1 MVNRN
6 GDYESHNKGIDDHK
20 NGYFKQIQASSV
32 IPNSTNYNLRS
43 NLLSSIPKCLFEHCL
58 HLCISTL
65 SLLRTIAA
73 VLYMSL
79 LRYRLHFYMFSFS
92 PENTVLYF
100 EFKGQPIKF
109 SFIFKFRFI
118 PSLMKYIQNS
128 EMRHVF

>member
-79 LRYRLHFYMFSFS
+79 SRYRLHFYMFSFS

-100 EFKGQPIKF
+100 EFKGQSQL
-109 SFIFKFRFI
+109 SFHLYLSFALYQV
-118 PSLMKYIQNS
+118 S
-128 EMRHVF
+128 